1 MVLDLMVFFAI
12 VPPSTRKSEELNNKR
27 TPDVTKVVFILTIL
41 TLMIR

>member
-12 VPPSTRKSEELNNKR
+12 IPPSTRKSEELNKR
-27 TPDVTKVVFILTIL
+27 TLDVTKVVFILTIL